1 VSLKNAIRA
10 VQQEL
15 PISSR
20 HERWLTENPNPVWS
34 PEALEFARQQLSGEA
49 GGARRGRKR
58 LFRASAAGSC
68 HRQQVFKIL
77 GVPGREEID
86 GRLANIFATGNFLHL
101 KWQMQG
107 LTEGWLAKAE
117 VPIEREDLNAGGTMD
132 GVLHN
137 NAGFEAKTI
146 NSRGYGSVMTF
157 GPKDAHIFQ
166 VDHYMHLTDIT
177 SFSIVYENKDTGEW
191 REFRVDKD
199 EERDAR
205 VGQSL
210 ATLNGYLADK
220 TLPDVLPDC
229 KAKEGL
235 TYRGCA
241 FRDIC
246 LKTKEWPA

>member
-1 VSLKNAIRA
+1 MSLKFTIRA

-20 HERWLTENPNPVWS
+20 HETWLADNPNPVYS
-34 PEALEFARQQLSGEA
+34 QSALEFAQAALSGQA
-49 GGARRGRKR
+49 GGNRKGRKR
-58 LFRASAAGSC
+58 LFRASAAGTC
-68 HRQQVFKIL
+68 HRQQIFKIL
-77 GVPGREEID
+77 GVPGRDEID
-86 GRLANIFATGNFLHL
+86 GKLANIFANGNFLHL

-107 LTEGWLAKAE
+107 LTEGWLTQAE

-132 GVLHN
+132 GILWN
-137 NAGFEAKTI
+137 GAGFEAKTI
-146 NSRGYGSVMTF
+146 NSRGYASVMSY

-177 SFSIVYENKDTGEW
+177 SFSIVYDNKDTGEW

-199 EERDAR
+199 PKRDEE
-205 VGQSL
+205 VGNTLS
-210 ATLNGYLADK
+210 TLNGYLETK
-220 TLPDVLPDC
+220 TLPVILPDC
-229 KAKEGL
+229 KAKEGM